1 MDSKILFM
9 IVDNQVLY
17 LSNSNMDHKEWYVSL
32 GFDAS
37 NFDNVIRGFVID
49 NKIIFYKG
57 FFEYD
62 DTVIKYAETFSPS
75 MKEKLNNP
83 SLEVYCGILPG
94 KPGEKWEP
102 ILKISG
108 NTNNNDRFSSDTSI
122 EVKKREKVELGELDS
137 IIDFK
142 NDYND
147 NAVVKK
153 ALIST
158 IVVLVINL
166 ISNIILLTSG
176 SLILS
181 GVLSLILFISQFILL
196 GFSIYGYIIK
206 WKYTHIT
213 SLAASL
219 LIIFS
224 LNIIS
229 IITGI
234 IYALYVIDQ
243 SILETPLIK
252 LKNSIL
258 KK

>member
-1 MDSKILFM
+1 MNSKILFM

-102 ILKISG
+102 ILKIGENVDNSKFS
-108 NTNNNDRFSSDTSI
+108 NVTKIERKVVTNDNPK
-122 EVKKREKVELGELDS
+122 EVESL
-137 IIDFK
+137 IDIK
-142 NDYND
+142 NDYSDELFLNR
-147 NAVVKK
+147 AKVV
-153 ALIST
+153 T
-158 IVVLVINL
+158 IVLLVINFIL
-166 ISNIILLTSG
+166 KIILYSTGVIQFSNTFNN
-176 SLILS
+176 LI
-181 GVLSLILFISQFILL
+181 VFIEFMFL
-196 GFSIYGYIIK
+196 GISVYLYIIK
-206 WKYTHIT
+206 NGIAKYF
-213 SLAASL
+213 SFVSGL

-224 LNIIS
+224 LDIYDIILGLLYL
-229 IITGI
+229 I
-234 IYALYVIDQ
+234 YVIDE
-243 SILETPLIK
+243 SIFTKLISK
-252 LKNSIL
+252 I